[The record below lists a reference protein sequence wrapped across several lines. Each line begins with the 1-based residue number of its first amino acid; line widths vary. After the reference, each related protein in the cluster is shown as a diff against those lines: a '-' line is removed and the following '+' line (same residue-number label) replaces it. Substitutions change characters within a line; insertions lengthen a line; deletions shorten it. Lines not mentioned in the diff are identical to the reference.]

1 VAAGEQRPE
10 EFNAAGALKSVSE
23 KDIMTMQMSAVAD
36 DRASFDQD
44 PYSVPNRPSTKQ
56 LTTPAYATA
65 CKRQRGVFFPEL
77 RPTAR

>member
-1 VAAGEQRPE
+1 M
-10 EFNAAGALKSVSE
+10 KSVSE

-44 PYSVPNRPSTKQ
+44 PYSLPSRPSTKQ

-65 CKRQRGVFFPEL
+65 CKRREGSVIP
-77 RPTAR
+77 